1 MQAVLKSTDIVKTY
15 RNKMVSFVPLV
26 YLTLTKTRPLS
37 PPLPP
42 PPTAI
47 RECMS
52 VISSSFTNLRV
63 LLIDAM
69 LARLRNNEVIPRD
82 DLM

>member
-26 YLTLTKTRPLS
+26 YLTLTKTRPL

-63 LLIDAM
+63 PLIDAM

>member
-37 PPLPP
+37 PPP

-63 LLIDAM
+63 PLIDAM

>member
-1 MQAVLKSTDIVKTY
+1 MQVVLKSTDIVKTY

-26 YLTLTKTRPLS
+26 YLTITKTRPLP

-47 RECMS
+47 RECMG
-52 VISSSFTNLRV
+52 VISSSFANLRAP
-63 LLIDAM
+63 LIDAM